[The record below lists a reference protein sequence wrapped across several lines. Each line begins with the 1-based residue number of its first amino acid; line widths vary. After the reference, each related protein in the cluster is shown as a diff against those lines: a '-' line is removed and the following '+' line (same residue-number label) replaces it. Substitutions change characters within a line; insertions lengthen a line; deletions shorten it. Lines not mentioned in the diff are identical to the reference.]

1 MRPGRRPRY
10 TLTEVYRA
18 VSARAPATF
27 TLLGPVLAGLRRSRA
42 TIAVVVCTFT
52 AASVAAY
59 QVYNAV
65 CAQESAAQRALLSHA
80 RFAAWTFAREA
91 NAELE
96 RAARR
101 ILAPTVSLAA
111 ERDAA
116 SAPSVLVAEGVRAA
130 RRCACVAV
138 PDVRFTFAVDL
149 KHGDVVAGAVG
160 DEIPETPTGDIEQTI
175 IRTIRE
181 GIGAGAVA
189 GDPVIARLPSD
200 GGGTI
205 AIAYMLADHPG
216 AHGGRTHTAYGYAFD
231 VASAARAVFPAVLAS
246 RALLP
251 PTAATAMPVDS
262 ALTLSVTG
270 ADSRVIY
277 RSRATRA
284 MRPAATL
291 GMTGAFDGFAVR
303 VAMRPAFA
311 SKVAVGNWTWNR
323 SQFVLGLITLSAGL
337 VIVSLLQLH
346 RERQLARV
354 KSELV
359 SGVSHELR
367 TPLAQIRMFAEMLRL
382 GWVRSDDERQRSVA
396 IIDQEAR
403 RLAHLVE
410 NILQFSRAERSTPR
424 VSLDSLELAALV
436 DEVVESFAPLAGTR
450 GTTVRTT
457 HAGHAVA
464 LADRDALRQVLL
476 NLLDNA
482 VKYGPAGQTV
492 TAGTRVT
499 DDGRAQL
506 WVDDQGT
513 GIPAWDKAR
522 VWEPFRRLDR
532 AVEAGISGN
541 GIGLAVV
548 RELVTAQGGTVTVH
562 DAPGGGASFV
572 VTLQA
577 TSATR
582 VGSASPNAPSRFPAS
597 PHREPSLQ

>member
-1 MRPGRRPRY
+1 M
-10 TLTEVYRA
+10 
-18 VSARAPATF
+18 
-27 TLLGPVLAGLRRSRA
+27 LAGIRRSRV

-80 RFAAWTFAREA
+80 RFAAWTFTREA
-91 NAELE
+91 NVELE

-101 ILAPTVSLAA
+101 VLAPTVSLAA
-111 ERDAA
+111 GHAA
-116 SAPSVLVAEGVRAA
+116 SIAPSVLVAEGIRAA
-130 RRCACVAV
+130 RRCACVSV
-138 PDVRFTFAVDL
+138 PDVRFTFTVDL
-149 KHGDVVAGAVG
+149 TRDAAIIGAVG
-160 DEIPETPTGDIEQTI
+160 DEMPETPGSKTEQAI
-175 IRTIRE
+175 IAHVRG
-181 GIGAGAVA
+181 GIAAGAVV
-189 GDPVIARLPSD
+189 GDPVIDRLSTD
-200 GGGTI
+200 GTL
-205 AIAYMLADHPG
+205 AIAYMLAG
-216 AHGGRTHTAYGYAFD
+216 AAGASGTPRTAYGYAFD
-231 VASAARAVFPAVLAS
+231 VASAGRAVFPAVLAS
-246 RALLP
+246 RLLLP
-251 PTAATAMPVDS
+251 PTPGPALPADS
-262 ALTLSVTG
+262 ALTLAVTG
-270 ADSRVIY
+270 ADQRLIY
-277 RSRATRA
+277 RSSATRA
-284 MRPAATL
+284 LRPVASF
-291 GMTGAFDGFAVR
+291 GMTGAFEGFAVR

-311 SKVAVGNWTWNR
+311 SRVAVGNWTWNR

-403 RLAHLVE
+403 RLTHLVE
-410 NILQFSRAERSTPR
+410 NILQFSRAERSIPR
-424 VSLDSLELAALV
+424 VSLAALDLATLV
-436 DEVVESFAPLAGTR
+436 DEVVEGFAPLAGTR
-450 GTTVRTT
+450 GVTVRTS

-464 LADRDALRQVLL
+464 RADRDALRQVLL

-482 VKYGPAGQTV
+482 VKYGPVGQTV
-492 TAGTRVT
+492 TVGTRLAP
-499 DDGRAQL
+499 DGRAQV
-506 WVDDQGT
+506 WVDDQGS
-513 GIPAWDKAR
+513 GIAARDKAR

-548 RELVTAQGGTVTVH
+548 RELVVAQGGSVSVL

-572 VTLQA
+572 VSLRAGGAPRDRGESRTGAQQPMSPES
-577 TSATR
+577 SA
-582 VGSASPNAPSRFPAS
+582 
-597 PHREPSLQ
+597 HSLVQ

>member
-1 MRPGRRPRY
+1 M
-10 TLTEVYRA
+10 
-18 VSARAPATF
+18 
-27 TLLGPVLAGLRRSRA
+27 RRSRA

-101 ILAPTVSLAA
+101 VLAPTVALAA
-111 ERDAA
+111 ERGAA
-116 SAPSVLVAEGVRAA
+116 SAPSILVAEGVRSA

-138 PDVRFTFAVDL
+138 PDVRFTFSVDL
-149 KHGDVVAGAVG
+149 TRGDVVVGAVG
-160 DEIPETPTGDIEQTI
+160 DEMPETPTGDIEQSV
-175 IRTIRE
+175 IRAVRD
-181 GIGAGAVA
+181 GIAAGAVT

-200 GGGTI
+200 GTI
-205 AIAYMLADHPG
+205 AIAYMLAGSG
-216 AHGGRTHTAYGYAFD
+216 AHRGSELPHTAYGYAFD
-231 VASAARAVFPAVLAS
+231 VASAGRAVFPAVLAS

-251 PTAATAMPVDS
+251 PTPPTGATPLPVDS

-270 ADSRVIY
+270 ADRRVIY
-277 RSRATRA
+277 RSAATRA
-284 MRPAATL
+284 LRPVATL

-311 SKVAVGNWTWNR
+311 SRVAIGNWTWNR

-382 GWVRSDDERQRSVA
+382 GWVRSEDERQRSVA

-410 NILQFSRAERSTPR
+410 NILQFSRAERSTTR
-424 VSLDSLELAALV
+424 VSLETLELTALV
-436 DEVVESFAPLAGTR
+436 DEVVESFAPLAGAR
-450 GTTVRTT
+450 GVTVRTA
-457 HAGHAVA
+457 HAGHALA

-482 VKYGPAGQTV
+482 VKYGPAGQTI
-492 TAGTRVT
+492 TAGTRVH
-499 DDGRAQL
+499 DDGHVQL
-506 WVDDQGT
+506 WVDDQGA
-513 GIPAWDKAR
+513 GIPARDKAR

-548 RELVTAQGGTVTVH
+548 RELVAAQGGTVTVH

-577 TSATR
+577 AADVSRAGPNGR
-582 VGSASPNAPSRFPAS
+582 PNESASYAAAAQ
-597 PHREPSLQ
+597 REPSLQ

>member
-1 MRPGRRPRY
+1 
-10 TLTEVYRA
+10 
-18 VSARAPATF
+18 
-27 TLLGPVLAGLRRSRA
+27 
-42 TIAVVVCTFT
+42 VVVCTFT

-181 GIGAGAVA
+181 GIAAGAVA

-200 GGGTI
+200 GTI
-205 AIAYMLADHPG
+205 AIAYMLGEHAG
-216 AHGGRTHTAYGYAFD
+216 VHGGRTHTAYGYAFD

-284 MRPAATL
+284 MRPVATL

-354 KSELV
+354 KIELV

-457 HAGHAVA
+457 HSGHAVA

-492 TAGTRVT
+492 TAGTRIT
-499 DDGRAQL
+499 GDGRVQL
-506 WVDDQGT
+506 WVDDQGA
-513 GIPAWDKAR
+513 GIAARDKAR

-577 TSATR
+577 GAAARATG
-582 VGSASPNAPSRFPAS
+582 VSPNATSRFTAS

>member
-1 MRPGRRPRY
+1 
-10 TLTEVYRA
+10 
-18 VSARAPATF
+18 
-27 TLLGPVLAGLRRSRA
+27 
-42 TIAVVVCTFT
+42 VVVCTFT

-181 GIGAGAVA
+181 GIAAGAVA

-200 GGGTI
+200 GTI
-205 AIAYMLADHPG
+205 AIAYMLGEHAG
-216 AHGGRTHTAYGYAFD
+216 VHGGRTHTAYGYAFD

-284 MRPAATL
+284 MRPVATL

-457 HAGHAVA
+457 HSGHAVA

-492 TAGTRVT
+492 TAGTRIT
-499 DDGRAQL
+499 GDGRVQL
-506 WVDDQGT
+506 WVDDQGA
-513 GIPAWDKAR
+513 GIAARDKAR

-577 TSATR
+577 GAAARATG
-582 VGSASPNAPSRFPAS
+582 VSPNATSRFTAS

>member
-1 MRPGRRPRY
+1 
-10 TLTEVYRA
+10 
-18 VSARAPATF
+18 
-27 TLLGPVLAGLRRSRA
+27 VLAGIRRSRA

-65 CAQESAAQRALLSHA
+65 CAQESAAQRALLAHA
-80 RFAAWTFAREA
+80 RFAAWTFSREA
-91 NAELE
+91 DAELE

-101 ILAPTVSLAA
+101 ILAPAASLAA
-111 ERDAA
+111 TRAEDT
-116 SAPSVLVAEGVRAA
+116 SPSVLVAEGVRAA
-130 RRCACVAV
+130 RRCGCVAV

-149 KHGDVVAGAVG
+149 AREDALIGAVG
-160 DEIPETPTGDIEQTI
+160 AEIPEMPSGNVEESV
-175 IRTIRE
+175 IRAVRE
-181 GIGAGAVA
+181 GVAAGAVA
-189 GDPVIARLPSD
+189 GDATIARLPGD
-200 GGGTI
+200 GTI
-205 AIAYMLADHPG
+205 AIAYTVAE
-216 AHGGRTHTAYGYAFD
+216 HGGARATAERRVAYGYAFD
-231 VASAARAVFPAVLAS
+231 VASAGRAVFPAVLATRS
-246 RALLP
+246 LLP
-251 PTAATAMPVDS
+251 PVTATAMPVDS
-262 ALTLSVTG
+262 ALTLSVRG
-270 ADSRVIY
+270 ADARVVY
-277 RSRATRA
+277 QSAATRA
-284 MRPAATL
+284 LRPAATL
-291 GMTGAFDGFAVR
+291 GMTGAFGGFQVR
-303 VAMRPAFA
+303 VAMRQAFA
-311 SKVAVGNWTWNR
+311 SRIAVGSWTWNR

-424 VSLDSLELAALV
+424 VSLESLELSALV
-436 DEVVESFAPLAGTR
+436 DEVVESFAPLAGSR
-450 GTTVRTT
+450 GVTVRTS
-457 HAGHAVA
+457 HSGQAVA
-464 LADRDALRQVLL
+464 LADRNALRQVLL

-482 VKYGPAGQTV
+482 VKYGPVGQTV
-492 TAGTRVT
+492 TAGTRVGV
-499 DDGRAQL
+499 DGRVQL
-506 WVDDQGT
+506 WVEDQGA
-513 GIPAWDKAR
+513 GIPARDKAR
-522 VWEPFRRLDR
+522 IWEPFRRLDH

-562 DAPGGGASFV
+562 DAPNRGASFV

-577 TSATR
+577 VASGVLARTDSVPSAAD
-582 VGSASPNAPSRFPAS
+582 VFAPSAPNAT
-597 PHREPSLQ
+597 SLR

>member
-1 MRPGRRPRY
+1 
-10 TLTEVYRA
+10 
-18 VSARAPATF
+18 
-27 TLLGPVLAGLRRSRA
+27 VLAGLRRSRV
-42 TIAVVVCTFT
+42 TIAVMVCTFT

-80 RFAAWTFAREA
+80 RFAAWTFTREA

-101 ILAPTVSLAA
+101 VLAPTVALAA
-111 ERDAA
+111 AGTAA
-116 SAPSVLVAEGVRAA
+116 STPSVLVAEGIRAA

-149 KHGDVVAGAVG
+149 ARGTAVIGAVG
-160 DEIPETPTGDIEQTI
+160 DEMPETPGTNTEQAVI
-175 IRTIRE
+175 DHVR
-181 GIGAGAVA
+181 AGVA
-189 GDPVIARLPSD
+189 GGTVTGDPVIDRLSID
-200 GGGTI
+200 GTI
-205 AIAYMLADHPG
+205 AIAYMLAGASGDGPG
-216 AHGGRTHTAYGYAFD
+216 MAYGYAFD
-231 VASAARAVFPAVLAS
+231 VASAGRAVFPAVLAT
-246 RALLP
+246 RRLLP
-251 PTAATAMPVDS
+251 PTAATTMPVDS
-262 ALTLSVTG
+262 AFTLSVTG
-270 ADSRVIY
+270 GDDRVLF
-277 RSRATRA
+277 RSSRARSLK
-284 MRPAATL
+284 PAATL
-291 GMTGAFDGFAVR
+291 GMTGAFEGFAVR
-303 VAMRPAFA
+303 VAMRPQFA
-311 SKVAVGNWTWNR
+311 SGVAVGNWTWNR
-323 SQFVLGLITLSAGL
+323 SQLVLGLITLSAGL

-403 RLAHLVE
+403 RLTHLVE
-410 NILQFSRAERSTPR
+410 NILQFSRAERTTPR
-424 VSLDSLELAALV
+424 LSLAALELTVLV
-436 DEVVESFAPLAGTR
+436 DEVVESFAPLAGAR
-450 GTTVRTT
+450 GATVRTS
-457 HAGHAVA
+457 HAGHPIA

-482 VKYGPAGQTV
+482 VKYGPVGQTITV
-492 TAGTRVT
+492 GTRVAA
-499 DDGRAQL
+499 DGRAQVS
-506 WVDDQGT
+506 VDDQGS
-513 GIPAWDKAR
+513 GIAARDKAR

-548 RELVTAQGGTVTVH
+548 RELVAAQSGAVSVH

-572 VTLQA
+572 VTLP
-577 TSATR
+577 SA
-582 VGSASPNAPSRFPAS
+582 PAKPAVHS
-597 PHREPSLQ
+597 IDDTPYQPARPHAHSLLQ